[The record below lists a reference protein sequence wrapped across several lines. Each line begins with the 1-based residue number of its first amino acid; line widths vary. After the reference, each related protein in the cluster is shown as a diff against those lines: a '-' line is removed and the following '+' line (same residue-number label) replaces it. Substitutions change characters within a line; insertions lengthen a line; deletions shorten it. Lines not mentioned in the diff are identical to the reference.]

1 MAIYRQ
7 IQISFWQDELIIELE
22 PEEKY
27 FYLYLM
33 TNDKT
38 TQCGVYRINEKIVA
52 FDTGYSIEK
61 VRELLQVF
69 VAKKRIMYNQEHKE
83 LFLLNWL
90 KFNKASSPKVA
101 VVVDRELANIKTIE
115 FHNEVVKQCL
125 LYGYPIKTKEIH
137 YQYPIDTVSKQV
149 GYSIDTET
157 QPEPEEE
164 PKHNNNQKQNQNNAP
179 ATNAHLFYQNNFG
192 VANPTVI
199 QTIEHWINDLNEA
212 MVIEAMRR
220 AAVDQKGF
228 RYAEGIMKKWLNKNI
243 TTMQQVQADDV
254 AFSNKNEKPNG
265 IYNQEFK
272 RTAEDEERLRRLND
286 IDLPQGF
293 YDNLI

>member
-7 IQISFWQDELIIELE
+7 IQISFWQDELIIELD

-115 FHNEVVKQCL
+115 FHNEVIKQCL
-125 LYGYPIKTKEIH
+125 LYGYPIKTKEIP
-137 YQYPIDTVSKQV
+137 YRYPTDTVSKQV

-164 PKHNNNQKQNQNNAP
+164 PKHNNNQKKNQNNAP

-192 VANPTVI
+192 VANQTVI